1 MARSMCRLLLV
12 GATLGL
18 GPSAARASNKYL
30 EVPPVEL
37 ATASP
42 AYRYANL
49 GDDDVLAELAARGI
63 PFARVEPA
71 VPGVRL
77 PIRLSGP
84 LHGVAVHSALPEEKR
99 KTSAFEILDARLAL
113 ALDDFC
119 KLLAEREI
127 VELVHFTIYRP
138 GAYAPAIRSGGSS
151 SPLPLASAGSTRH
164 PGGLAVDVG
173 ALRKRTGEW
182 LTVGQHW
189 SSAIGAKTC
198 GQGARALENG
208 PGREL
213 QDIVCAAYA
222 KRIFHYTLTPHF
234 DKAHHDH
241 LHLEIKPVVKWF
253 LVN

>member
-1 MARSMCRLLLV
+1 MARPLHRIALV
-12 GATLGL
+12 SVSLAL

-49 GDDDVLAELAARGI
+49 GDDEVLAELAARNI
-63 PFARVEPA
+63 AFTRVEPA

-84 LHGVAVHSALPEEKR
+84 LHGVDVHSALPEEKR
-99 KTSAFEILDARLAL
+99 KSSAFEILDARLAL

-119 KLLAEREI
+119 KLLAEHEI
-127 VELVHFTIYRP
+127 VELVHFTMYRP
-138 GAYAPAIRSGGSS
+138 GAYTPASRSGGPGA
-151 SPLPLASAGSTRH
+151 PLPLPSTGSTRH

-198 GQGARALENG
+198 GQGARTLENA

-213 QDIVCAAYA
+213 QDIVCDAYA

-241 LHLEIKPVVKWF
+241 VHLEIKPLVKWF